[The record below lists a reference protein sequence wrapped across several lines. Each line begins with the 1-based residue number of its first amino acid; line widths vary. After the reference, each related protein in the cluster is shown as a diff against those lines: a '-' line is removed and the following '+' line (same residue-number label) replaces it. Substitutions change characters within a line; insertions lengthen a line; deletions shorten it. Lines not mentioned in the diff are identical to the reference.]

1 MALFRYEAIDND
13 GQLVAGN
20 LEAASVQHARA
31 LIDARGLT
39 THSISRAAS
48 EEPRAPD
55 SVSAPLKTSPTDQFT
70 TSTHRPATAENLE
83 ETVLS
88 AHMAT
93 ILGRVRAIVPA
104 LRAYAAEMPA
114 GWQRRQLIAVCRIL
128 ERGNS
133 DDAATA
139 LAQLPESWI
148 PLLSAASTSP
158 DHSQV
163 LHDFLNESRRA
174 DALRQQWWLTLAY
187 PVVLL
192 GLATTVMTV
201 LAIFIIPVF
210 RDMFDDFDLQLPF
223 ITLAVLNIAWF
234 LSHWGIWIVVALA
247 LVLAIVV
254 LKANRL
260 LPARTFGW
268 LTNRVSLPFGRRT
281 SIARFVRFT
290 ADLIESGVGLPD
302 ALRIAG
308 FAVNRSPMQQAAWR
322 LAKELESTGRFSQ
335 RAYERPLTASFTYA
349 LAADLPTE
357 SRVRLLREI
366 SNSHADRTSINL
378 SWASGIV
385 EPIAIFAVGLV
396 IGLTVIGLFLPLVKL
411 VEGLSH

>member
-1 MALFRYEAIDND
+1 MAQFHYEAIDNN
-13 GQLVAGN
+13 GQLVAGD
-20 LEAASVQHARA
+20 LEAENVQHASA
-31 LIDARGLT
+31 LIQARGLT
-39 THSISRAAS
+39 MHSITRAAS
-48 EEPRAPD
+48 EGPRPPG
-55 SVSAPLKTSPTDQFT
+55 SVSAPLKSSPIEQFT
-70 TSTHRPATAENLE
+70 TSTHRPPARENLE
-83 ETVLS
+83 ETVLRS
-88 AHMAT
+88 HMAT

-114 GWQRRQLIAVCRIL
+114 GWQRRQLISVCRIL

-133 DDAATA
+133 DDAATD

-163 LHDFLNESRRA
+163 LHDYLSESRRA

-201 LAIFIIPVF
+201 LAIYIVPAF
-210 RDMFDDFDLQLPF
+210 RAIFDDFDLQLPS
-223 ITLAVLNIAWF
+223 ITLAVLNSAWF
-234 LSHWGIWIVVALA
+234 LSRWGIWIIVA
-247 LVLAIVV
+247 LVLMFAIVV

-260 LPARTFGW
+260 LPAWAFGW
-268 LTNRVSLPFGRRT
+268 LTNHVRLPFGRRT

-308 FAVNRSPMQQAAWR
+308 FAVNRSRVQQAAWR

-349 LAADLPTE
+349 LAADIPTE

-366 SNSHADRTSINL
+366 SNSHADRISINL

-385 EPIAIFAVGLV
+385 EPIAIFAVGV
-396 IGLTVIGLFLPLVKL
+396 VVGLTVIGLFLPLVML